1 MTVRIMGLSDLN
13 LKQKKSYRTMIDSEG
28 AGHIRIIR
36 RINLKTLIEIFKD
49 LYLELK
55 KNPDRKPHIT
65 IYVSNSIYEEMSDNM
80 KHFHDFAVSCMDGT
94 FDLIVIT

>member
-1 MTVRIMGLSDLN
+1 MELTERN
-13 LKQKKSYRTMIDSEG
+13 LKQNKSYRTMIDSEG

-36 RINLKTLIEIFKD
+36 RINLKKLIETFKD

-55 KNPDRKPHIT
+55 KNPDKKPHIT
-65 IYVSNSIYEEMSDNM
+65 IYISRSVYGEMSDNM

-94 FDLIVIT
+94 FDLNIIN